1 MDSKSENALVFR
13 IRQLEERLDD
23 SFGEIHS
30 LQVQNS
36 LLKREI
42 QEYKFNGVVSSD
54 EEMPD
59 VVSSDEEMPDVAE
72 YMINLANEKAK
83 IDNDAIKL
91 LSENMY
97 RLETANN
104 ELKKKAKVDKD
115 AIKLLTENMYRLE
128 TANNKLN
135 KKQRDYL
142 EKKETDYGQAQHA
155 ISILKSSIYNIL
167 KTTTNMA
174 GLRNV
179 DIARQLGIRGG
190 IGPHHDIRH
199 RDWISKTILS
209 IMERDEVAEQ
219 IGTRWFLK
227 SHERSFGM

>member
-13 IRQLEERLDD
+13 IRQLEERLGD

-42 QEYKFNGVVSSD
+42 QEYKFN
-54 EEMPD
+54 
-59 VVSSDEEMPDVAE
+59 DEEMPDVAE

-104 ELKKKAKVDKD
+104 ELKKKAKIDKD
-115 AIKLLTENMYRLE
+115 AIKILTENMYRL
-128 TANNKLN
+128 
-135 KKQRDYL
+135 R
-142 EKKETDYGQAQHA
+142 
-155 ISILKSSIYNIL
+155 
-167 KTTTNMA
+167 
-174 GLRNV
+174 R
-179 DIARQLGIRGG
+179 RG
-190 IGPHHDIRH
+190 R
-199 RDWISKTILS
+199 
-209 IMERDEVAEQ
+209 
-219 IGTRWFLK
+219 
-227 SHERSFGM
+227 